1 MANNTTLHQQLL
13 CSALEAI
20 INKALALSLN
30 GTQSLYP
37 LEQKNLVVHLAEL
50 GFPLS
55 FIVNNSKV
63 LVTSLSENPDCAI
76 HTSVKTLVALKNEQS
91 LTELI
96 KQDKLDIVGD
106 IKIAQQYANMAE
118 TLDIDWQSEL
128 AKHIGDIPTYK
139 LTQLSKKLA
148 DKLGFAVKQ
157 IQADSTEWLVH
168 EKRLVVTSSQ
178 IAAFN
183 LQVSELEI
191 HTETVN
197 DRFLAIEKALLNRPS
212 KQPAVNSNKDSCE

>member
-1 MANNTTLHQQLL
+1 MYQQLL
-13 CSALEAI
+13 CSVLEAV
-20 INKALALSLN
+20 INKALGLSLH
-30 GTQSLYP
+30 GTQALNV
-37 LEQKNLVVHLAEL
+37 LEQKNLVVHLTEL

-63 LVTSLSENPDCAI
+63 LVTSLSEEPDCAI
-76 HTSVKTLVALKNEQS
+76 HTSIKTLVELKNKQQ
-91 LTELI
+91 LTDLI

-106 IKIAQQYANMAE
+106 IKIAQHFANVAE

-139 LTQLSKKLA
+139 LTQFSQKMA
-148 DKLGFAVKQ
+148 GKLGFAAKQ

-178 IAAFN
+178 IASFN
-183 LQVSELEI
+183 LQVSELDI
-191 HTETVN
+191 RTETLA
-197 DRFLAIEKALLNRPS
+197 DKFLAIEKALLT
-212 KQPAVNSNKDSCE
+212 QPNKHST